1 MFGTR
6 QHQEQQ
12 MSNQTGFSL
21 FEYALT
27 SDKAN
32 IGLFIADASLL
43 QRYLTGNT
51 PLKEESVSSG
61 SGSSDIQMC
70 LINDISSMI
79 STILKL
85 PPEQIDEQI
94 NFSQFGFDSITF
106 TQLADC
112 LNKKYHI
119 DLSPA
124 DFYEYKNLKQLSMF
138 LWDEHSQNLIS
149 FYEDYESCHSQQ
161 EPDSYSGY
169 DDFVTAG
176 PMAESKKN
184 YAAVIGIGCIF
195 PGSKNPEEFWNH
207 LKNGDSMITAV
218 PAERLNQYRPQW
230 GGFLTDVDKF
240 DAEFFGISPREAAYM
255 DPQQRILLE
264 TVWSTLED
272 AGCNPDDLAGSKTGV
287 FIGASLK
294 DYDELIIQSKI
305 EADPFMAGG
314 VNNSILANRISYV
327 LDLHGPSEV
336 IDTACSSS
344 LVAIKHAAASIESG
358 ESELAIAGGI
368 NIILTPKFH
377 QIFEKTGMLSSSG
390 KCSTFDQQADGYV
403 RSEGVGVLLLK
414 PLSRAVQDRDQIY
427 GVIKS
432 VVENHGGRAQ
442 SLTAPN
448 PTAQAQLIKDAYTL
462 SQISVNSIDYLET
475 HGTGTRLGD
484 PIEINGL
491 KESFRALTAD
501 AAQPAVKTPWCGIG
515 SVKTNIGHL
524 EAASGAA
531 GVIKLLLSM
540 KHEVIPASIHF
551 KQLNSHIHLE
561 GSPFYIVD
569 QPRLW
574 PHKDNIP
581 RRSGVSSFGF
591 GGTNVHLILE
601 DYIPE
606 DMDTGYLSIE

>member
-1 MFGTR
+1 
-6 QHQEQQ
+6 
-12 MSNQTGFSL
+12 
-21 FEYALT
+21 
-27 SDKAN
+27 
-32 IGLFIADASLL
+32 
-43 QRYLTGNT
+43 
-51 PLKEESVSSG
+51 
-61 SGSSDIQMC
+61 
-70 LINDISSMI
+70 
-79 STILKL
+79 
-85 PPEQIDEQI
+85 
-94 NFSQFGFDSITF
+94 
-106 TQLADC
+106 
-112 LNKKYHI
+112 
-119 DLSPA
+119 
-124 DFYEYKNLKQLSMF
+124 
-138 LWDEHSQNLIS
+138 
-149 FYEDYESCHSQQ
+149 
-161 EPDSYSGY
+161 
-169 DDFVTAG
+169 
-176 PMAESKKN
+176 
-184 YAAVIGIGCIF
+184 
-195 PGSKNPEEFWNH
+195 
-207 LKNGDSMITAV
+207 MITAV

-531 GVIKLLLSM
+531 GVIKVLLSM

-606 DMDTGYLSIE
+606 DMDTGYLSGEKPQLFVISAKDKERLIESAKQIYSYLNRRFQDKQQDAGVFSEFTLENIAYTLQTGRKAMEKKAAFIAGSREELLAALKKLSSGEDCCGLYDNKIKENEPFSEPDSEWKIKLQQYAARWLEGNQVSWNELHQGSAAKKYPCRHIHLKKSGIGCHSRLR